1 LELAKELDGLPLAL
15 ATAGS
20 YLDQVPA
27 VRVSDYLR
35 LYQES
40 WLKLLESSPE
50 VSSYEDRMLY
60 STWQLSYDHVKRQN
74 ELSAKLLCFW
84 AYFDSQDL
92 WLELLQHVK
101 SDAPDWLHQ
110 LTKDE
115 ISFHEAVRVLINYGL
130 VEAHTSPLKL
140 IESQGYSMHL
150 CVHSWT
156 IHILNK
162 PWNYNL
168 ATLAV
173 GFVASHV
180 PTYHTNSAWL
190 TEQRIIQHATR
201 CSYMLLKSLVI
212 VVEDNT
218 NAWAYHK
225 LGLLYDSQGKLVEAE
240 QMYQQALQGYE
251 KTYGPDHT
259 NTLDIINNLGVL
271 YDSQGKLLE
280 AEQMYQRALQ
290 GYEKAYGPNHINTLN
305 IINNLGVLYKNQGKL
320 LEAEH
325 IYQRALQGYEKTY
338 GPDHIKTL
346 DILNNLGVLFKNQGK
361 LLEAEQIYQRVLQ
374 GYKKAY
380 GPDHIK
386 TLDTINNLGVLYNR
400 QGKLL
405 EAEQIYQQA
414 LQGYKKA
421 YGPDHIKTLDTINN
435 LGVLYNRQG
444 KLLEAEQ
451 MFQRALQGYE
461 SAVGIEDVATFPKAV
476 NTMFNLGLLFQHQ
489 GDLEKA
495 KIYFSKA
502 LFGYEKIY
510 GPDHS
515 KSLEARDVLRDLDTR
530 TERQARGKIDMLLSS
545 LQEGL
550 SLLGIE
556 EAR

>member
-1 LELAKELDGLPLAL
+1 MYTLTSNPTTDPDALELAKELDGLPLAL

-35 LYQES
+35 LYKES
-40 WLKLLESSPE
+40 WLQLLESSPE

-92 WLELLQHVK
+92 WLELLLHVD
-101 SDAPDWLHQ
+101 SDSPDWLHQ

-115 ISFHEAVRVLINYGL
+115 ISFHEAIRVLVNHGL

-173 GFVASHV
+173 GFVASHI
-180 PTYHTNSAWL
+180 HRINGAWV

-201 CSYMLLKSLVI
+201 CSYMLLKSLAI

-218 NAWAYHK
+218 NAWACYNLGVLFDNQGK
-225 LGLLYDSQGKLVEAE
+225 LLEAEHMYQRTLQGYEKAYGPDHIETLDTLNNLGILYKDQGKLVLAE
-240 QMYQQALQGYE
+240 QIYQRALQGYE
-251 KTYGPDHT
+251 KAYGPDHI
-259 NTLDIINNLGVL
+259 NTLDTINNLGVL

-290 GYEKAYGPNHINTLN
+290 GYKKAYGPDHIETLDTL
-305 IINNLGVLYKNQGKL
+305 NNLGVLYDSQGKL

-325 IYQRALQGYEKTY
+325 MYQRALQGYEK
-338 GPDHIKTL
+338 
-346 DILNNLGVLFKNQGK
+346 
-361 LLEAEQIYQRVLQ
+361 
-374 GYKKAY
+374 AY
-380 GPDHIK
+380 GPDY
-386 TLDTINNLGVLYNR
+386 TNALNTINNLGVLYDS
-400 QGKLL
+400 QGKLF
-405 EAEQIYQQA
+405 EAEHMYQRA
-414 LQGYKKA
+414 LQGYEKA
-421 YGPDHIKTLDTINN
+421 YGPDHTNTLNTINN
-435 LGVLYNRQG
+435 LGVLYGSQG
-444 KLLEAEQ
+444 KLLEAEH
-451 MFQRALQGYE
+451 MYQRVLQGYE
-461 SAVGIEDVATFPKAV
+461 SAVGIEDVATFPQAV
-476 NTMFNLGLLFQHQ
+476 NTMFNLGLLFQNQ

-495 KIYFSKA
+495 KIYISKA
-502 LFGYEKIY
+502 LFGCEKIY

-515 KSLEARDVLRDLDTR
+515 ESQEVRDILRDLDSQ
-530 TERQARGKIDMLLSS
+530 TERQARGKVDMLLSS
-545 LQEGL
+545 L
-550 SLLGIE
+550 
-556 EAR
+556 